1 MGIMLFVYQM
11 FVSIIVI
18 GIGGLICL
26 VAAHEYGR
34 TFDEIVWLEKIKH
47 RRGCDLIICFNDS
60 KTKTKALCEG
70 EVLHKRVFLRR
81 EMRCNVAYLI
91 KGD

>member
-1 MGIMLFVYQM
+1 MQRFKLNEAECAY
-11 FVSIIVI
+11 
-18 GIGGLICL
+18 LRL
-26 VAAHEYGR
+26 ATHEYGR